1 MKQKKKLNIKYFS
14 VLDEE
19 EHVAVLFYEE
29 KKRDSMKALQHLE
42 LIDDEADIFGIR
54 FVRIVDPL
62 LAEDYSLWHLPSL
75 AFFRH
80 STPILYTGKYVGE
93 DISQIILVCRRHQQ

>member
-1 MKQKKKLNIKYFS
+1 MYISWSNSSDFRI
-14 VLDEE
+14 LDEE

-54 FVRIVDPL
+54 FV
-62 LAEDYSLWHLPSL
+62 
-75 AFFRH
+75 
-80 STPILYTGKYVGE
+80 
-93 DISQIILVCRRHQQ
+93 